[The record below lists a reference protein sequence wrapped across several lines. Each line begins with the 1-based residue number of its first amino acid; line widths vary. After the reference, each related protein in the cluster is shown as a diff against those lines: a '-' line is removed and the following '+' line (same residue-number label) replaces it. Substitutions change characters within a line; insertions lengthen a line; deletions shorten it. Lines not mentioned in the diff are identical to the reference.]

1 MPTVVLRLMLFVRRS
16 LESAFC
22 PLRFRRTISFRTR
35 KSSGSLC
42 RLAANY
48 ERIKTRAGRLSGA
61 RVTYGGG
68 KPPMAETIP
77 GRLAAARA
85 RRISRMRYLV
95 TGGAG
100 FIGSNTVDELVRRG
114 HSVVVLDDLTSG
126 KEDNLAEIRNKI
138 TFIKGSIT
146 DIEVV
151 RKAVHEAE
159 FVLHLAARTSVP
171 KSVKDPIE
179 TNRINID
186 GTLNVLVAA
195 RDAKVKRVVFAA
207 SSSAYGET
215 PTLPKVE
222 KMEPQPISPYGVTKY
237 VGELYAQTF
246 GRCYGLEN
254 VSLRYFNIFGPR
266 QDPSSPYSGVLAKFC
281 TAALEET
288 QPIIFGDGE
297 QTRDF
302 TYVENAVQ
310 ANVLAFEAPNVSG
323 RVFNVGVGGRFS
335 LNQTVALLNK
345 IAGKSLE
352 SKYEPARDGDIRDSQ
367 ADISR
372 AREFLGYEPAVAFEE
387 GLRRTFDWYRATQ
400 EKANATPTPAS
411 APMPTPPK

>member
-1 MPTVVLRLMLFVRRS
+1 
-16 LESAFC
+16 
-22 PLRFRRTISFRTR
+22 
-35 KSSGSLC
+35 
-42 RLAANY
+42 
-48 ERIKTRAGRLSGA
+48 
-61 RVTYGGG
+61 
-68 KPPMAETIP
+68 
-77 GRLAAARA
+77 
-85 RRISRMRYLV
+85 MRYLV

-114 HSVVVLDDLTSG
+114 HSVVVLDDLSSG

-151 RKAVHEAE
+151 RRAMHEAE
-159 FVLHLAARTSVP
+159 YVLHLGARTSVP
-171 KSVKDPIE
+171 RSVKDPID
-179 TNRINID
+179 TNKINIE

-195 RDAKVKRVVFAA
+195 KELKVKRVVFAA

-215 PTLPKVE
+215 ATLPKVE
-222 KMEPQPISPYGVTKY
+222 TMQPQPISPYGVTKY

-281 TAALEET
+281 TAFLEDT
-288 QPIIFGDGE
+288 PPLVFGDGE

-310 ANVLAFEAPNVSG
+310 ANLLACEAPNASG
-323 RVFNVGVGGRFS
+323 KVFNVGVGERIS
-335 LNQTVALLNK
+335 LNEVLRELGK
-345 IAGKSLE
+345 ITGKRLE
-352 SKYEPARDGDIRDSQ
+352 AKYEPPRDGDIRDSQ
-367 ADISR
+367 ADISQ
-372 AREFLGYEPAVAFEE
+372 ARECLDYDPQVSFEK
-387 GLRRTFDWYRATQ
+387 GLARTFEWYRSIQTKMTAK
-400 EKANATPTPAS
+400 E
-411 APMPTPPK
+411 

>member
-1 MPTVVLRLMLFVRRS
+1 
-16 LESAFC
+16 
-22 PLRFRRTISFRTR
+22 
-35 KSSGSLC
+35 
-42 RLAANY
+42 
-48 ERIKTRAGRLSGA
+48 
-61 RVTYGGG
+61 
-68 KPPMAETIP
+68 
-77 GRLAAARA
+77 
-85 RRISRMRYLV
+85 MRYLV

-114 HSVVVLDDLTSG
+114 HSVVVLDDLSGG
-126 KEDNLAEIRNKI
+126 KEENLAEVRNKI
-138 TFIKGSIT
+138 TFIKGTIT
-146 DIEVV
+146 DIEIIRRAIYAADYVI
-151 RKAVHEAE
+151 
-159 FVLHLAARTSVP
+159 HLAARTSVP
-171 KSVKDPIE
+171 FSMKDPIE

-222 KMEPQPISPYGVTKY
+222 TMQPAPISPYGVTKY

-266 QDPSSPYSGVLAKFC
+266 QEPTSPYSGVLAKFC
-281 TAALEET
+281 AAFLEDT
-288 QPIIFGDGE
+288 QPVIFGDGE

-302 TYVENAVQ
+302 TYVDNAVQ
-310 ANVLAFEAPNVSG
+310 ANLLACEAPNVSG
-323 RVFNVGVGGRFS
+323 KVFNVGVGGRFS
-335 LNQTVALLNK
+335 LNQTIGLLNK
-345 IAGKSLE
+345 VSGKNLE
-352 SKYEPARDGDIRDSQ
+352 GKYEPSRDGDIRDSQ

-411 APMPTPPK
+411 APMPTPPKS